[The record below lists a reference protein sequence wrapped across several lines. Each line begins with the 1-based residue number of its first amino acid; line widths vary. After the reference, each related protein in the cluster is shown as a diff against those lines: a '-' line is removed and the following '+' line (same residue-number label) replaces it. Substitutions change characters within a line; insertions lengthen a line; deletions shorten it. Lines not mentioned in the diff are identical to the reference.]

1 MSRYDI
7 TGSEG
12 EYQPGSDN
20 KVLRNLPGIT
30 DPEEMNIA
38 ETDLLEDLYLQV
50 FDSFPEELTFETLCQ
65 WHRAWLGNVYSW
77 AGQSRTVDMS
87 KPNIRFASP
96 VQIPKLAEKF
106 EAKYLS
112 RFTELPEM
120 SDEELVAFLAEVHVE
135 FILIHPFREGN
146 GRISRLLLDVMA
158 TKAGAEPLDYSL
170 WDEHKDFYF
179 KAIQA
184 GRDGDYQYVERLIQ
198 DVLEA
203 QQ

>member
-12 EYQPGSDN
+12 EYEPGSDN

-30 DPEEMNIA
+30 DPEEMNIV

-50 FDSFPEELTFETLCQ
+50 FDNFPEELTFETLCQ

-106 EAKYLS
+106 EARYLP
-112 RFTELPEM
+112 RFAELPEM
-120 SDEELVAFLAEVHVE
+120 TDEELVAFLAEVHVE

-158 TKAGAEPLDYSL
+158 AKAGAEPLDYSL

-184 GRDGDYQYVERLIQ
+184 GRDGDYQHVERLIR

>member
-50 FDSFPEELTFETLCQ
+50 FDHFPEELTFETLGQ
-65 WHRAWLGNVYSW
+65 WHRVWLGNVYSW

-96 VQIPKLAEKF
+96 VQIPKLAEQF

-112 RFTELPEM
+112 RFSELSEM
-120 SDEELVAFLAEVHVE
+120 SDDELVAFLAEVHVE

-146 GRISRLLLDVMA
+146 GRISRLLMDVMA
-158 TKAGAEPLDYSL
+158 AKAGAQPLDYSL
-170 WDEHKDFYF
+170 WDNHKDFYF

-184 GRDGDYQYVERLIQ
+184 GRDGDCQHVERLIR
-198 DVLEA
+198 DVLEG